1 MSLLYHLV
9 CSLQPCDHLLGK
21 ADFLALL
28 CVMFP
33 CGFVTFPYLVSGQ
46 MWYNVLDRFDSRSLP
61 SSLLNLNFYCIR
73 CATRRQTSPYYYK
86 RGEEKR
92 LLMDF
97 ECQALNR
104 IHLRTFVIGR
114 QSYSLRPLV
123 TSKIKKKTKCQKKKM
138 SF

>member
-1 MSLLYHLV
+1 MSLLYCLV
-9 CSLQPCDHLLGK
+9 CSLQPCDHLLGE
-21 ADFLALL
+21 ADLLALF

-33 CGFVTFPYLVSGQ
+33 CGFVTFLYLVSGQ
-46 MWYNVLDRFDSRSLP
+46 MWYNVLDCIDSRSLP
-61 SSLLNLNFYCIR
+61 SPLLNLNFDCIR
-73 CATRRQTSPYYYK
+73 CATWRQTSLYYYK

-104 IHLRTFVIGR
+104 MHLRTFMTGR
-114 QSYSLRPLV
+114 QNYSLRPLV
-123 TSKIKKKTKCQKKKM
+123 TSKIQKKTKCRKKM